1 MDKLSKILEEAII
14 NIREDRRLATL
25 LLEDVVEYI
34 SGQQDRHQNVGM
46 TASKY
51 LENLSRTNEQIV
63 KIAAIMKSN
72 LNREEEISE
81 EDKEDLY
88 KLLENSEI
96 KKE

>member
-1 MDKLSKILEEAII
+1 
-14 NIREDRRLATL
+14 
-25 LLEDVVEYI
+25 
-34 SGQQDRHQNVGM
+34 M